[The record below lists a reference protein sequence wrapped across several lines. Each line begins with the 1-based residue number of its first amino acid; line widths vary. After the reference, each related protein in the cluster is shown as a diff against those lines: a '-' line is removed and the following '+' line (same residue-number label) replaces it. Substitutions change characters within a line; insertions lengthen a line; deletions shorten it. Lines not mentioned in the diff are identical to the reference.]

1 MSEYDTVL
9 VDKLSALIEK
19 ASTLLDHIANRSDIG
34 LTTTLWVAGGV
45 IAAALIAREVKISEF
60 RQAWINELRTDIA
73 AYMSKADKW
82 MDAYVLFNA
91 EDDQEKKRVQA
102 EALNKV
108 KYGCFQTLRRIEMRF
123 KPNDVKG
130 NALIESLR
138 DLLDP
143 AKTSALQASKSEWTK
158 LADLAINQARTLLKE
173 EWEVTKNP
181 LKKIFLSR
189 RSK

>member
-1 MSEYDTVL
+1 MTEHETIL
-9 VDKLSALIEK
+9 MEKLTALIEK
-19 ASTLLDHIANRSDIG
+19 TSALVDRIANQSDIG

-60 RQAWINELRTDIA
+60 RQAWIIELRADIA

-82 MDAYVLFNA
+82 MDVYVVFNA
-91 EDDQEKKRVQA
+91 EDDQEKKRVQV
-102 EALNKV
+102 EPLNKI
-108 KYGCFQTLRRIEMRF
+108 KYACFQTLYRIEMRF

-130 NALIESLR
+130 NALIKSLR

-158 LADLAINQARTLLKE
+158 LANLAVDQARALLKE

-181 LKKIFLSR
+181 LKKVFLSW